1 MFSTLLDTTGN
12 SSMNSM
18 ILNIVIILGVVI
30 ASSLIVYFLCE
41 VIAFIVKKNKDSENN
56 ILKLDD
62 SKADAKDNVYAKG
75 ERFLI
80 SEYKLDDVEEKNNE
94 QEDVVLIDENKFEE
108 VDEEKAE
115 VEKNEVE
122 SPSEE
127 ERQNEERRAYLEA
140 RRQELIRRMQEKTET
155 TEEQTEEVEEK
166 ADEEELVEEKTEEE
180 KTENSENVET
190 INLEEEREALNAE
203 KEKYELMVKEL
214 EEAKKALAE
223 QTQIVQVPVV
233 EKVVETVVEPGT
245 QFTLDEL
252 KEKLAVAEERL
263 KATEK
268 EFKQCKK
275 EYIPLR
281 KVWNTHEKDEKKLR
295 RKEALVAKQK
305 VLLYGVNNYAD
316 IDKEKAQKLSE
327 ELDHLDGLKLS
338 VQHCEEVMKK
348 NKERYPLLEKM
359 YEVLNL
365 RNEELRSDIEKYK
378 QEIAKLEEEQ
388 NITSET
394 EEN

>member
-1 MFSTLLDTTGN
+1 MFNTLLGTTGN

-41 VIAFIVKKNKDSENN
+41 VIVFIVKKNKDSENN
-56 ILKLDD
+56 ILKLDNT
-62 SKADAKDNVYAKG
+62 KANTKDTAYAKG

-122 SPSEE
+122 GPSEE

-155 TEEQTEEVEEK
+155 PEEQTEEIEEK

-180 KTENSENVET
+180 KTENHENVET

-233 EKVVETVVEPGT
+233 EKVVETVVEPGA